1 MTMRRK
7 ALLAASL
14 SAALAGCVS
23 DTGRID
29 GVTSG
34 VGNAIAANTAMQV
47 VDPWPQGV
55 QDTDLG
61 VPAERTSVVK
71 AAGASSASGDN

>member
-1 MTMRRK
+1 MTFRTV
-7 ALLAASL
+7 LPLAAA
-14 SAALAGCVS
+14 AALAGCVS

-34 VGNAIAANTAMQV
+34 VGNAIAANTAMQI

-71 AAGASSASGDN
+71 AAEASSASGND

>member
-1 MTMRRK
+1 MTFRTV
-7 ALLAASL
+7 LLLIAA
-14 SAALAGCVS
+14 AALAGCVS

-34 VGNAIAANTAMQV
+34 VGNAIAAHTVMQI

-61 VPAERTSVVK
+61 VPAERASVVK
-71 AAGASSASGDN
+71 AAEASNAPGND